1 MIKQPKRRFMSFQEL
16 SLISPVL
23 KAIALKGYEIPS
35 KIQAEAIP
43 PLLEGKHVLGRAET
57 GTGKTAAFLI
67 PIIQKLH
74 LSYQDKSRHPQALIL
89 APTRELAEQI
99 KESMKEY
106 GKFSHLR
113 TLAVYGGISDRFQKK
128 DLLKGIDVL
137 IATPGR
143 LLDLMR
149 QKAVHLKDIKHF
161 VLDEADRMLDMG
173 FIDDVKFIISK
184 LPEEKQMMMFSATLD
199 REVLKLADQYLKDY
213 ETIDVAPKAVDMSQ
227 IKQSIFYVSKK
238 EKMSLLRHHLQTLG
252 MVQTLIFSKTKITAD
267 FITEL
272 LIQEGFNAKSIH
284 GDKSQQQRQRAL
296 DAFKANKIELLI
308 ATDVA
313 ARGLDIK
320 ALPRIINYDMPE
332 QADAYIHRMGRTGRA
347 GLTGEV
353 FSYCSKDE
361 RHLLR
366 PITQQLKSQIEAVI
380 HPFEEVVAP
389 KVPFNRSKKAPSLSK
404 SKKRRY

>member
-1 MIKQPKRRFMSFQEL
+1 MSFQEL
-16 SLISPVL
+16 QLIPPVL
-23 KAIALKGYEIPS
+23 KAIQLKGYEIPS

-43 PLLEGKHVLGRAET
+43 HLLLGKHVLGRAET

-67 PIIQKLH
+67 PIIQTLH
-74 LSYQDKSRHPQALIL
+74 LSYHNKTRHPQALIL

-99 KESMKEY
+99 KESMKDY
-106 GKFSHLR
+106 GKFSHLK
-113 TLAVYGGISDRFQKK
+113 TLAVYGGVSDRFQKK
-128 DLLKGIDVL
+128 DLQKGIDVL

-149 QKAVHLKDIKHF
+149 QKAIHLKDIKHF

-173 FIDDVKFIISK
+173 FIDDVKLIISK
-184 LPEEKQMMMFSATLD
+184 LPEQKQMMMFSATID
-199 REVLKLADQYLKDY
+199 REVLKLADQYLVDY

-227 IKQSIFYVSKK
+227 IKQTLYYVSKK
-238 EKMSLLRHHLQTLG
+238 DKMNLLKHQLQTLG
-252 MVQTLIFSKTKITAD
+252 MVQTLILTKTKMTAD
-267 FITEL
+267 MLTDML
-272 LIQEGFNAKSIH
+272 VDEGFSAKVIH

-296 DAFKANKIELLI
+296 DAFKQNKIELLV

-332 QADAYIHRMGRTGRA
+332 QPDAYIHRMGRTGRA
-347 GLTGEV
+347 GLSGEV
-353 FSYCSKDE
+353 FSYCAKDE

-366 PITQQLKSQIEAVI
+366 PITQQLKSDIQVVT
-380 HPFEEVVAP
+380 HPYEEVVAP
-389 KVPFNRSKKAPSLSK
+389 KVPFNRN
-404 SKKRRY
+404 KKRPNISKPFKKRY

>member
-1 MIKQPKRRFMSFQEL
+1 MSFQEL
-16 SLISPVL
+16 QLIPPVL
-23 KAIALKGYEIPS
+23 KAIQLKGYEIPS

-43 PLLEGKHVLGRAET
+43 HLLLGKHVLGRAET

-67 PIIQKLH
+67 PIIQTLH
-74 LSYQDKSRHPQALIL
+74 LSYHNKTRHPQALIL

-99 KESMKEY
+99 KESMKDY
-106 GKFSHLR
+106 GKFSHLK
-113 TLAVYGGISDRFQKK
+113 TLAVYGGVSDRFQKK
-128 DLLKGIDVL
+128 DLQKGIDVL

-149 QKAVHLKDIKHF
+149 QKAIHLKDIKHF

-173 FIDDVKFIISK
+173 FIDDVKLIISK
-184 LPEEKQMMMFSATLD
+184 LPEQKQMMMFSATID
-199 REVLKLADQYLKDY
+199 REVLKLADQYLVDY

-227 IKQSIFYVSKK
+227 IKQTLYYVSKK
-238 EKMSLLRHHLQTLG
+238 DKMNLLKHQLQTLG
-252 MVQTLIFSKTKITAD
+252 MVQTLIFTKTKMTAD
-267 FITEL
+267 MLTDML
-272 LIQEGFNAKSIH
+272 VDEGFSAKVIH

-296 DAFKANKIELLI
+296 DSFKQNKIELLV

-332 QADAYIHRMGRTGRA
+332 QPDAYIHRMGRTGRA
-347 GLTGEV
+347 GLSGEV
-353 FSYCSKDE
+353 FSYCAKDE

-366 PITQQLKSQIEAVI
+366 PITQQLKSDIQVVT
-380 HPFEEVVAP
+380 HPYEEVVAP
-389 KVPFNRSKKAPSLSK
+389 KVPFNRN
-404 SKKRRY
+404 KKRPNISKPFKKRY

>member
-1 MIKQPKRRFMSFQEL
+1 MSFQEL
-16 SLISPVL
+16 QLIPPVL
-23 KAIALKGYEIPS
+23 KAIQLKGYEIPS

-43 PLLEGKHVLGRAET
+43 HLLLGKHVLGRAET

-67 PIIQKLH
+67 PIIQTLH
-74 LSYQDKSRHPQALIL
+74 LSYHNKTRHPQALIL

-99 KESMKEY
+99 KESMKDY
-106 GKFSHLR
+106 GKFSHLK
-113 TLAVYGGISDRFQKK
+113 TLAVYGGVSDRFQKK
-128 DLLKGIDVL
+128 DLQKGIDVL

-149 QKAVHLKDIKHF
+149 QKAIHLKDIKHF

-173 FIDDVKFIISK
+173 FIDDVKLIISK
-184 LPEEKQMMMFSATLD
+184 LPEQKQMMMFSATID
-199 REVLKLADQYLKDY
+199 REVLKLADQYLVDY

-227 IKQSIFYVSKK
+227 IKQTLYYVSKK
-238 EKMSLLRHHLQTLG
+238 DKMNLLKHQLQTLG
-252 MVQTLIFSKTKITAD
+252 MVQTLIFTKTKMTAD
-267 FITEL
+267 MLTDML
-272 LIQEGFNAKSIH
+272 VDEGFSAKVIH

-296 DAFKANKIELLI
+296 DAFKQNKVELLV

-332 QADAYIHRMGRTGRA
+332 QPDAYIHRMGRTGRA
-347 GLTGEV
+347 GLSGEV
-353 FSYCSKDE
+353 FSYCAKDE

-366 PITQQLKSQIEAVI
+366 PITQQLKSDIQVVT
-380 HPFEEVVAP
+380 HPYEEVVAP
-389 KVPFNRSKKAPSLSK
+389 KVPFNRN
-404 SKKRRY
+404 KKRPNISKPFKKRY